1 MAVAGAGDELV
12 RLLLDELTEAG
23 GAPQASVIGHQ
34 TRLPALSAALVNGA
48 AGHALDYDDVNMAMP
63 GHPSVA
69 ILPGLLALAEL
80 KRSSG
85 REVITAFVAGYE
97 TACRIGAA
105 LQPGHYNLG
114 FHSTGTVGA
123 FGAAAACARLLG
135 LDAEA
140 TAMALGIAGT
150 QAAGLKSQFG
160 TMCKPFHAGKAAQN
174 GLLAARL
181 AARGFSSRADIIECV
196 QGFALTHG
204 PDFSPEAALAT
215 PEAGL
220 HLFANLFKYHAACY
234 LTHAPIECA
243 RRLREQHRLT
253 PEAVAGIT
261 LRLDASCE
269 RVCNIPAPVDGLQSK
284 FSLRQTVAMA
294 LAGVDTA
301 SLGAYSAGNARDP
314 ALVRLRER
322 IEIDW
327 QDSWPQTLS
336 ELEIE
341 LADGRRLTARHD
353 AGIPA
358 ADIADQG
365 RRLAAKFDALVEP
378 VLGAPRTRELRETI
392 AGLDHLADVAEPREA
407 RRRVSPHPPSPQ
419 LGPSPRDA
427 GEGLSWYVVAFAP
440 LRAGEGAERSEAG
453 EQRVAGSGRRQNC
466 RACRKGGRARGARGR
481 PIRGQDLHRRYAGR
495 RDSRP
500 PDAVARRDPRHAR
513 RHRRGGGGDGVRR
526 RRAACRSCTRRCST
540 PIRSTARNS
549 TACTRRR
556 SSIRWRRACRCSS
569 DGRSGKAASPAL
581 A

>member
-1 MAVAGAGDELV
+1 MDETNLTQVLARKSAALEYEDLPRDARELARQCILDYFGVAVAGAGDELV
-12 RLLLDELTEAG
+12 RLLSDELTEAG

-80 KRSSG
+80 KQSSG

-123 FGAAAACARLLG
+123 FGSAAACARLLR

-181 AARGFSSRADIIECV
+181 AARGFSSRADIVECV

-204 PDFSPEAALAT
+204 PDFSPEAALAM

-243 RRLREQHRLT
+243 RQLREQHRLA
-253 PEAVAGIT
+253 PEVVAGIT
-261 LRLDASCE
+261 LRLDDSCE

-314 ALVRLRER
+314 ALIELRER
-322 IEIDW
+322 VAIDW
-327 QDSWPQTLS
+327 QDSWPQTLA

-341 LADGRRLTARHD
+341 LADGNHLTARHD

-358 ADIADQG
+358 VDIADQG
-365 RRLAAKFDALVEP
+365 RRLAAKFGALVEP
-378 VLGAPRTRELRETI
+378 VLGGPRTRELRETI
-392 AGLDHLADVAEPREA
+392 AGLDHLAGVTDLA
-407 RRRVSPHPPSPQ
+407 R
-419 LGPSPRDA
+419 LA
-427 GEGLSWYVVAFAP
+427 
-440 LRAGEGAERSEAG
+440 
-453 EQRVAGSGRRQNC
+453 
-466 RACRKGGRARGARGR
+466 AR
-481 PIRGQDLHRRYAGR
+481 
-495 RDSRP
+495 
-500 PDAVARRDPRHAR
+500 
-513 RHRRGGGGDGVRR
+513 
-526 RRAACRSCTRRCST
+526 
-540 PIRSTARNS
+540 
-549 TACTRRR
+549 
-556 SSIRWRRACRCSS
+556 
-569 DGRSGKAASPAL
+569 
-581 A
+581 